1 MNRVLARLGI
11 HRNEHVSVARDF
23 SVYSAINITSLVLLL
38 ATSLVLRRYL
48 GPYFAG
54 IWTALALLP
63 TYLTYAHL
71 GALNAAEREL
81 PFLVG
86 ARRPDDFERLKHTL
100 FWLTHG
106 LGATLATGVVVTAF
120 AVRSRVA
127 RPTFVGLLLY
137 APIVWAQIA
146 ATYYVVLFRARRRFV
161 PLSGRQGIANLI
173 RSTLLV
179 ACGYAFGLYGV
190 FAAELIASLVL
201 VTLLHSGVDERFE
214 PVFDRSL
221 LAPIFIAG
229 APILAGA
236 AAFEVLRGAD
246 QIVILAT
253 LGPSL
258 LGVYSVTAIVCQGV
272 YYLPNALA
280 TVMYPRFQERY
291 GETGTVESLRKFI
304 ELPLGVLADLLLA
317 VVAALMVALPPAIAA
332 FFPQYVGTIAPLR
345 VMLVGTYFLCLTPP
359 AGQFLLTIHKQTPAL
374 LLGLPATAFALA
386 AAYFGSTYGLVGAA
400 TGVAAACLLE
410 FIGINAYAFA
420 HLDSAPPIARRL
432 GEIVATAAAVL
443 LGVFVVE
450 RLVPAG
456 PPAIA
461 VVGGWR
467 LVALGVLTL
476 PLGVRAAGRI
486 RSLPKPSDTPG
497 SPQFG

>member
-11 HRNEHVSVARDF
+11 HRTEHVSVARDF

-38 ATSLVLRRYL
+38 ATALMLRRHL

-63 TYLTYAHL
+63 TYATLAHL
-71 GALNAAEREL
+71 GTLNAAERQL

-106 LGATLATGVVVTAF
+106 LGATLAAGVVVTALI
-120 AVRSRVA
+120 VRSRVA

-161 PLSGRQGIANLI
+161 RLSGRQGIANLI
-173 RSTLLV
+173 RATLLV

-190 FAAELIASLVL
+190 LAAELVASLLL
-201 VTLLHSGVDERFE
+201 VVLLHGAVNERFE
-214 PVFDRSL
+214 PVFDRTL
-221 LAPIFIAG
+221 LTPLFVAG
-229 APILAGA
+229 APILIGGA
-236 AAFEVLRGAD
+236 AFDLLRGAD

-258 LGVYSVTAIVCQGV
+258 LGVYSVTAIICQGL

-291 GETGTVESLRKFI
+291 GETGTIESLRKFV

-317 VVAALMVALPPAIAA
+317 AVAVLMVALPPAIAA
-332 FFPQYVGTIAPLR
+332 FFPQYVGTIVPLR
-345 VMLVGTYFLCLTPP
+345 VMLVGTYFLCLAPP
-359 AGQFLLTIHKQTPAL
+359 AGQFLLTVHKEMSTL

-386 AAYFGSTYGLVGAA
+386 GAYFGSAYGLVGVA

-410 FIGINAYAFA
+410 FLIIDAYAFA
-420 HLDSAPPIARRL
+420 HLDDVPRIVRRL
-432 GEIVATAAAVL
+432 GGIVATAVLVL
-443 LGVFVVE
+443 LVVFAIE

-456 PPAIA
+456 PPIVA

-467 LVALGVLTL
+467 LLAIAGVVV
-476 PLGVRAAGRI
+476 PLVVRTTRRI
-486 RSLPKPSDTPG
+486 RSLPTPG
-497 SPQFG
+497 APQLG